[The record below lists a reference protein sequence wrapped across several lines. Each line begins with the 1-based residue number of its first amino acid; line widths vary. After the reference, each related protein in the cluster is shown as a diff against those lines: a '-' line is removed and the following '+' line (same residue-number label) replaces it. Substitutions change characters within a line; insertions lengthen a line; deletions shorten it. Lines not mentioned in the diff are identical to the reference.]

1 MWKTNGHK
9 FAIDSLSSSM
19 RRGRLSHA
27 YLLNGPEGI
36 GKKTLALDIACFVN
50 CTDTAENRPCGSCS
64 QCERILVGNHTDIF
78 IYDPESSEG
87 NSDLVTIDQLRN
99 DFLKQIH
106 RKPFEGR
113 CRVFII
119 AALEKMRSEQANI
132 LLKTLEEPPGDVI
145 IILLTEQIDDLL
157 DTVISRCQV
166 FTLRPLTTS
175 EVTKY
180 VDSYGSDLETNFS
193 TADIKEIC
201 RLARGRIGWASR
213 VIDDPQILNNRR
225 VLLDKYESA
234 IFGDLS
240 DRFDLSKDVVNGFG
254 KNRKKAVE
262 CLDLWLTWWRD
273 ALLVKSGLKDDILNV
288 SRIDRFE
295 RVASLIEF
303 QDLISIIKSLRMTF
317 IYLEKNMN
325 TGLLFDNLMLR
336 IPFMR

>member
-1 MWKTNGHK
+1 M
-9 FAIDSLSSSM
+9 
-19 RRGRLSHA
+19 
-27 YLLNGPEGI
+27 
-36 GKKTLALDIACFVN
+36 
-50 CTDTAENRPCGSCS
+50 
-64 QCERILVGNHTDIF
+64 
-78 IYDPESSEG
+78 
-87 NSDLVTIDQLRN
+87 
-99 DFLKQIH
+99 
-106 RKPFEGR
+106 
-113 CRVFII
+113 
-119 AALEKMRSEQANI
+119 
-132 LLKTLEEPPGDVI
+132 
-145 IILLTEQIDDLL
+145 
-157 DTVISRCQV
+157 
-166 FTLRPLTTS
+166 
-175 EVTKY
+175 
-180 VDSYGSDLETNFS
+180 
-193 TADIKEIC
+193 
-201 RLARGRIGWASR
+201 ARGRIGWASR

-234 IFGDLS
+234 IFGELS

-273 ALLVKSGLKDDILNV
+273 ALLVKSGLKDDILNI